1 LVEYAKA
8 APEDILVR
16 ITVVNRGP
24 DAAHPHLLPTL
35 EFRMAG
41 SFDVLSVG
49 ACAVPSI
56 IARVR
61 TVATTLLVT
70 CVLH

>member
-35 EFRMAG
+35 
-41 SFDVLSVG
+41 
-49 ACAVPSI
+49 
-56 IARVR
+56 
-61 TVATTLLVT
+61 
-70 CVLH
+70 